1 MGVKEEVLE
10 KLASLDCKDK
20 IKQTLA
26 ENKEQI
32 ATALYI
38 DDKEKGALDAIQE
51 KVISRKLLV
60 FGVATAL
67 LWYAGLDADTWGM
80 IAMTYIGGQT
90 AIDFAKVWKNG

>member
-20 IKQTLA
+20 IKQTLT

>member
-90 AIDFAKVWKNG
+90 AIDFAKVWKG